1 MPGVTDDR
9 NPAATEDS
17 TVKVT
22 RADGVVTVTLNRPHR
37 KNAANLR
44 LWNELRDVLFEIS
57 RRSDDRVVII
67 TGSGDAFCSGA
78 DLNLD
83 DGGTDNIHWMR
94 RMEEV
99 NDVCLALHRLP
110 QPTIARVNGV
120 AAGAGMN
127 LALACDL
134 VVAAEGARFSEIF
147 TRRGLSVDFGGSW
160 ILPRLIGMHRAAE
173 LVLLAE
179 MIDARR
185 AEAMG
190 LVNRVVP
197 ADELDA
203 VVDAWAAR
211 LVASPPI
218 AIAASKRLLHHGVDS
233 TLAEA
238 LHAEAAAQAINFST
252 RDTIEAILAF
262 IEKRDPIFEGR

>member
-1 MPGVTDDR
+1 M
-9 NPAATEDS
+9 N
-17 TVKVT
+17 VT

-44 LWNELRDVLFEIS
+44 LWEELRQAFMEIA
-57 RRSDDRVVII
+57 RRNDDRVVVI
-67 TGSGDAFCSGA
+67 TGAGDAFCSGA
-78 DLNLD
+78 DLDPDGAD
-83 DGGTDNIHWMR
+83 DNDRHWMR

-99 NDVCLALHRLP
+99 NDVCLSLYRLP

-160 ILPRLIGMHRAAE
+160 ILPRLIGMHRASE

-197 ADELDA
+197 ADELDQ

-252 RDTIEAILAF
+252 RDTLEAILAF
-262 IEKRDPIFEGR
+262 IEKRDPKFEGR